1 MKEKIEK
8 LIEELEK
15 KEEYLN
21 SRYEITPTEESKDYY
36 LGKWFEVNMIRREL
50 QEILDEE

>member
-15 KEEYLN
+15 KECYLQT
-21 SRYEITPTEESKDYY
+21 RYEETPSEENENYY
-36 LGKWFEVNMIRREL
+36 LGKWFEVNMIRKEL